1 MLKNKLKLFIIK
13 IVKLFISLFFK
24 INIQNIDKLPK
35 GTNYIVASNHSSYL
49 DPPLLIVFLNNNINF
64 IAKKELFK
72 TFFISFFVKLYD
84 SISVDRNNFNPITLK
99 EAIKR
104 LKNNKI
110 VGIFPEGTRV
120 KDLSK
125 SKAYP
130 GVSILAYYTNNLVIP
145 IKIEGN
151 INWKSQ
157 LFKNLLKFKKHNIN
171 IIIKD
176 PISFNDFVKDKY
188 NIGNINELPKD
199 RLKEIFE
206 EFADFVLKKIYE

>member
-13 IVKLFISLFFK
+13 IAKLFISLFFK
-24 INIQNIDKLPK
+24 INIQNIDNLPK
-35 GTNYIVASNHSSYL
+35 GTNYIIASNHSSYL

-130 GVSILAYYTNNLVIP
+130 GVSVLAYYTNKLVIP

-157 LFKNLLKFKKHNIN
+157 LFKNLLKFKKYNIN
-171 IIIKD
+171 IIIKY

-199 RLKEIFE
+199 KLKEIFE

>member
-1 MLKNKLKLFIIK
+1 
-13 IVKLFISLFFK
+13 
-24 INIQNIDKLPK
+24 
-35 GTNYIVASNHSSYL
+35 
-49 DPPLLIVFLNNNINF
+49 LLIIFLNNDINF
-64 IAKKELFK
+64 IAKKELFEV
-72 TFFISFFVKLYD
+72 FFISFFVKLYD

-104 LKNNKI
+104 LNSNKI

-130 GVSILAYYTNNLVIP
+130 GVSILAYYTNKLVIP
-145 IKIEGN
+145 VKIEGN

-157 LFKNLLKFKKHNIN
+157 LIKNLLKFRKHSIN

-176 PISFNDFVKDKY
+176 PISFRDFVKNKY
-188 NIGNINELPKD
+188 NLEDINKLPKD
-199 RLKEIFE
+199 ELKEIFE
-206 EFADFVLKKIYE
+206 EFAKFVLKKIYE

>member
-13 IVKLFISLFFK
+13 MAKLIINLFFK
-24 INIQNIDKLPK
+24 IKIQNIDKLIK
-35 GTNYIVASNHSSYL
+35 GDNYIIACNHSSYL
-49 DPPLLIVFLNNNINF
+49 DPILLIIFINNDINF

-72 TFFISFFVKLYD
+72 TFFVSFFVKLYD

-104 LKNNKI
+104 LKNNKV

-130 GVSILAYYTNNLVIP
+130 GVSILAYYTNKPIIP

-151 INWKSQ
+151 LSVKSQ
-157 LFKNLLKFKKHNIN
+157 LFKNLLKLKRTNMN
-171 IIIKD
+171 IIVKD
-176 PISFNDFVKDKY
+176 PIEINDFVKIKY
-188 NIGNINELPKD
+188 NVENVNDVPKGK
-199 RLKEIFE
+199 LKELFE
-206 EFADFVLKKIYE
+206 EFANFVLNKIHE

>member
-1 MLKNKLKLFIIK
+1 MLRNQLKLFFIRIC
-13 IVKLFISLFFK
+13 KLIFSLFFK
-24 INIQNIDKLPK
+24 VNIQNMDKLPK
-35 GTNYIVASNHSSYL
+35 DSNYIVASNHSSYL
-49 DPPLLIVFLNNNINF
+49 DPPLLIAFLNNNINF

-72 TFFISFFVKLYD
+72 TFFISFFVKLWD

-130 GVSILAYYTNNLVIP
+130 GVSILAYYTNKLVIP

-157 LFKNLLKFKKHNIN
+157 LFKKLLKFKKHNIN

-176 PISFNDFVKDKY
+176 PISFKDFVKDKY
-188 NIGNINELPKD
+188 NIGNVNELPKD
-199 RLKEIFE
+199 KLKEIFE

>member
-13 IVKLFISLFFK
+13 ITKLFISLFFK
-24 INIQNIDKLPK
+24 IIIQNVDKLPK
-35 GTNYIVASNHSSYL
+35 GDNYIVASNHSSYL

-84 SISVDRNNFNPITLK
+84 SISVDRDNFNPITLK

-130 GVSILAYYTNNLVIP
+130 GVSILAYYTNKLVIP

-176 PISFNDFVKDKY
+176 PISFKDFVKDKY

-199 RLKEIFE
+199 KLKEIFE

>member
-1 MLKNKLKLFIIK
+1 MLKKILKMLIIK
-13 IVKLFISLFFK
+13 IPKLILNLFFK
-24 INIQNIDKLPK
+24 LRIENLDKIPK
-35 GTNYIVASNHSSYL
+35 NDNYIIASNHSSYL
-49 DPPLLIVFLNNNINF
+49 DPPLLIIFLNDNINF

-72 TFFISFFVKLYD
+72 VFFISFFVKLYD

-104 LKNNKI
+104 LNSNKI

-120 KDLSK
+120 RDLSK

-130 GVSILAYYTNNLVIP
+130 GVSILAYYTNKLVIP
-145 IKIEGN
+145 VKIEGN

-157 LFKNLLKFKKHNIN
+157 LIKNLLKFRKHSIN

-176 PISFNDFVKDKY
+176 PISFRDFVKNKY
-188 NIGNINELPKD
+188 NLEDINKLPKD
-199 RLKEIFE
+199 ELKEIFE
-206 EFADFVLKKIYE
+206 EFAKFVLKKIYE

>member
-1 MLKNKLKLFIIK
+1 MLRNQLKSFFIRIGKLIFN
-13 IVKLFISLFFK
+13 LFFK

-35 GTNYIVASNHSSYL
+35 GSNYIVASNHSSYL
-49 DPPLLIVFLNNNINF
+49 DPPLLIVFFNNDINF

-72 TFFISFFVKLYD
+72 TFFISFFVKLWD

-130 GVSILAYYTNNLVIP
+130 GVSILAYYTIKLVIP

-157 LFKNLLKFKKHNIN
+157 LFKSLLKFKKYNIN

-176 PISFNDFVKDKY
+176 PISFNSFVKDKY
-188 NIGNINELPKD
+188 NIENINELPKD
-199 RLKEIFE
+199 KLKEIFE

>member
-13 IVKLFISLFFK
+13 IAKLIINLFFK
-24 INIQNIDKLPK
+24 IKIQNIDKLIK
-35 GTNYIVASNHSSYL
+35 GDNYIIACNHSSYL
-49 DPPLLIVFLNNNINF
+49 DPILLIIFINNDINF

-72 TFFISFFVKLYD
+72 TFFVSFFVKLYD

-104 LKNNKI
+104 LKNNKV

-130 GVSILAYYTNNLVIP
+130 GVSILAYYTNKPIIP

-151 INWKSQ
+151 LSVKSQ
-157 LFKNLLKFKKHNIN
+157 LFKNLLKLKRTNMN
-171 IIIKD
+171 IIVKD
-176 PISFNDFVKDKY
+176 PIEINDFVKIKY
-188 NIGNINELPKD
+188 NVENVNDVPKGK
-199 RLKEIFE
+199 LKELFE
-206 EFADFVLKKIYE
+206 EFANFVLNKIHE